1 MVTLVGKEGC
11 DSGSSTGHIVVGK
24 LSEWKEFVPIVLLV
38 ITIDSDVLFYRS
50 EMQFHIQ
57 SESERVE
64 EMGDEFRSMIRS
76 DMAWNSM
83 LGEDVKNE
91 ELCKLL
97 RCDCVMSRNEES
109 LLGETINNNQYSGIT
124 GR

>member
-1 MVTLVGKEGC
+1 MIAG
-11 DSGSSTGHIVVGK
+11 
-24 LSEWKEFVPIVLLV
+24 
-38 ITIDSDVLFYRS
+38 S

-57 SESERVE
+57 SDSKRVE
-64 EMGDEFRSMIRS
+64 EMGNEFGSTIGS

-83 LGEDVKNE
+83 LGEDMKNK

-97 RCDCVMSRNEES
+97 RCDHVMSRNEES
-109 LLGETINNNQYSGIT
+109 LLGEMINNDQYSSTT